1 MNALAHIRTADD
13 RVAYYLAVWRDW
25 MRQNPD
31 DLGYPPHAI
40 PFATSGAPR
49 TVDDFCESLDISA
62 AEAMDAII
70 SDLDIHH
77 QIAVHHFN
85 LGAVWRFSRLHPE
98 QVYAEAILAIDAM
111 LPKKGLT

>member
-1 MNALAHIRTADD
+1 MTGALRKPLPAD
-13 RVAYYLAVWRDW
+13 RVAYYLAIWVSW
-25 MRQNPD
+25 MHHGAD
-31 DLGYPPHAI
+31 DLGYPPHSI
-40 PFATSGAPR
+40 PFASTGGPR
-49 TVDDFCESLDISA
+49 TVDDFCESLDVSA

-85 LGAVWRFSRLHPE
+85 LGAVWRFTRLHPE
-98 QVYAEAILAIDAM
+98 RVYAEAILAIEAA